1 MNHIRID
8 EKKAMN
14 KWAPVLENMG
24 IQDAD
29 RLQWMSEYAEYHAI
43 NENAYANVSN
53 VSGLGGITAPQVST
67 LPGTTIGTNWS
78 SNGGSNGSGD
88 LGQNLLPVSMKIAAQ
103 TIGLDL
109 VAVKPTPG
117 PKMDLLYIDF
127 QYDDNNVGNTDE
139 RPQVFKI
146 DTTYSGTTAST
157 LTSVINAVLAT
168 YSVIQSVGGL
178 TTISG
183 ANIRI
188 FTSIGSSAAA
198 ATASNTINGA
208 QPFLTTINTGISAN
222 GGKAVATYTT
232 GGADIYTAGSAANL
246 AGVVEF
252 LGFSRID
259 GFPMFR
265 AYKQANTTQTNSY
278 PYVNYAGAANS
289 NGYSG
294 FSTTTGAATLWGFDS
309 TRNTF
314 NSTTSMVSQIYAVF
328 GVFLQQNNF
337 GISLVS
343 ALEDHIP
350 GYVSN
355 FIGGGR
361 YPMDRASEE
370 NTYAGQIGPKI
381 SSKSIAVGTIE
392 VSSALRRTEIEDIKA
407 NTGMDIVQKME
418 SILVNELSQTISKQI
433 VSKIF
438 EMGALN
444 RASAPAY
451 AGTLANISGQTI
463 FDLDTAY
470 VGSGPG
476 GETTHAVQRKLITK
490 MVHASN
496 YIATEGRV
504 GPAQFAVTNGALAAS
519 LMDIAGYTIN
529 PLKSKM
535 NSSGQLYPV
544 GQIGDI
550 QIYVDPYMKYNDN
563 RIVIGRKNNPDQP
576 GIIFVPYLMAQ
587 SISIISEATFAP
599 RMLLRSRYAV
609 AEVGWYPQKQFM
621 TIVVNDAAQ
630 YLN

>member
-8 EKKAMN
+8 KQKAIN
-14 KWAPVLENMG
+14 KWSPILENMG
-24 IQDAD
+24 VTGED
-29 RLQWMSEYAEYHAI
+29 RLDWMSEYAEFHAI

-53 VSGLGGITAPQVST
+53 VAGLGSVLSPSPST

-78 SNGGSNGSGD
+78 GNVPAGYSGNGSGD

-109 VAVKPTPG
+109 VAVKPSPG

-127 QYDDNNVGNTDE
+127 QYDDTNVGSSDE
-139 RPQVFKI
+139 RPQVFKL
-146 DTTYSGTTAST
+146 DTTNAGTTASV

-168 YSVIQSVGGL
+168 YSVIQTSGGL
-178 TTISG
+178 NTTNGVNTRVFTTVSGTASIDATNTKQLLNGITALQTTI
-183 ANIRI
+183 
-188 FTSIGSSAAA
+188 
-198 ATASNTINGA
+198 
-208 QPFLTTINTGISAN
+208 GISTSPVVMSN
-222 GGKAVATYTT
+222 KSVATTTT
-232 GGADIYTAGSAANL
+232 GADLNTAGSNIS
-246 AGVVEF
+246 GVVEF
-252 LGFSRID
+252 LGYSRID

-265 AYKQANTTQTNSY
+265 AYKQANSAQTNSA
-278 PYVNYAGAANS
+278 PYIANA
-289 NGYSG
+289 
-294 FSTTTGAATLWGFDS
+294 TGANTVWGFDQQ
-309 TRNTF
+309 RNTF
-314 NSTTSMVSQIYAVF
+314 NSNQSLVSQITNVF
-328 GVFLQQNNF
+328 GVPLNSGMFA
-337 GISLVS
+337 ISLIS

-350 GYVSN
+350 GYVTN
-355 FIGGGR
+355 FAGNGGK
-361 YPMDRASEE
+361 YPMDRSTEE
-370 NTYAGQIGPKI
+370 NTYAGQIGPRI
-381 SSKSIAVGTIE
+381 SSKSIAVGTVE

-438 EMGALN
+438 EMGGLN
-444 RASAPAY
+444 RASAPLF
-451 AGTLANISGQTI
+451 AGNTTYNSISGATI

-470 VGSGPG
+470 VQAGPG

-496 YIATEGRV
+496 YLATEGRV

-529 PLKSKM
+529 PLKSKL

-621 TIVVNDAAQ
+621 TIVVNDAGQ

>member
-1 MNHIRID
+1 MSHIRID
-8 EKKAMN
+8 KQKAIN
-14 KWAPVLENMG
+14 KWGPVLENMG
-24 IQDAD
+24 VDDAD
-29 RLQWMSEYAEYHAI
+29 KLDWMSEYAEFHSL

-53 VSGLGGITAPQVST
+53 VAGLGNIVAPSPSI
-67 LPGTTIGTNWS
+67 LPGTTIGSNWS
-78 SNGGSNGSGD
+78 NTGVGGSGD
-88 LGQNLLPVSMKIAAQ
+88 LGQNLLPVAMKIAAQ

-109 VAVKPTPG
+109 VAVKPSPG

-127 QYDDNNVGNTDE
+127 QYDDTNMGQTDE
-139 RPQVFKI
+139 RPQIFKL
-146 DTTYSGTTAST
+146 DFSAGNAATYSNF
-157 LTSVINAVLAT
+157 TSMINSVLAT
-168 YSVIQSVGGL
+168 YSIIQNSGGL
-178 TTISG
+178 IKADGTT
-183 ANIRI
+183 ARVW
-188 FTSIGSSAAA
+188 T
-198 ATASNTINGA
+198 TING
-208 QPFLTTINTGISAN
+208 TTSVAGSTLPTTLSTVIGVSYQNGQVGTGKS
-222 GGKAVATYTT
+222 VATTT
-232 GGADIYTAGSAANL
+232 DPQVAYSNL
-246 AGVVEF
+246 GNIVEF
-252 LGFSRID
+252 LGYSRID

-265 AYKQANTTQTNSY
+265 AYRQANTAQTNNY
-278 PYVNYAGAANS
+278 PYVNNTTNGAANV
-289 NGYSG
+289 
-294 FSTTTGAATLWGFDS
+294 WQFDQ

-314 NSTTSMVSQIYAVF
+314 TSLNSMASQLVQVF
-328 GVFLQQNNF
+328 GCNLNGQFT
-337 GISLVS
+337 ISLIS

-350 GYVSN
+350 GFVAN
-355 FIGGGR
+355 FNQGGK
-361 YPMDRASEE
+361 YPMDRAMEE
-370 NTYAGQIGPKI
+370 NVYAGQIGPKI

-438 EMGALN
+438 EMGGLN

-451 AGTLANISGQTI
+451 AGTLTNIASQTI

-496 YIATEGRV
+496 YLATEGRV
-504 GPAQFAVTNGALAAS
+504 GPAQFAVTNGALAAA

-529 PLKSKM
+529 PLKTKM

-563 RIVIGRKNNPDQP
+563 RICIGRKNNPDQP

-609 AEVGWYPQKQFM
+609 AEVGWFPQKQYM
-621 TIVVNDAAQ
+621 TIVVNDASQ

>member
-519 LMDIAGYTIN
+519 LMDIAVT
-529 PLKSKM
+529 LS
-535 NSSGQLYPV
+535 
-544 GQIGDI
+544 
-550 QIYVDPYMKYNDN
+550 
-563 RIVIGRKNNPDQP
+563 
-576 GIIFVPYLMAQ
+576 
-587 SISIISEATFAP
+587 TH
-599 RMLLRSRYAV
+599 
-609 AEVGWYPQKQFM
+609 
-621 TIVVNDAAQ
+621 
-630 YLN
+630 